1 MSSLYSAVGPYGT
14 GTTGLYC
21 YLVFPQLQDLVRFY
35 RPLYDMNTHLSKLG
49 CITVVAHIALTLSSS
64 DELPTAFFQLQT
76 AGYVLPLC
84 TNAMATA
91 IILYGIRRTTPS
103 HDSPTSIIPQ
113 TQHLSRAIM
122 VMVVES
128 GALYLVVQLVLV
140 VLTALDHPAQSIIG
154 VMAVQIY
161 VRRGHLRSKRD
172 ANILADHPARY

>member
-1 MSSLYSAVGPYGT
+1 MPSLYSAAGPYGT
-14 GTTGLYC
+14 GTTGSYC
-21 YLVFPQLQDLVRFY
+21 YLVFLQLQDLVGLY
-35 RPLYDMNTHLSKLG
+35 RPLRGTNTHLDKLG
-49 CITVVAHIALTLSSS
+49 CIIAVAHIAPTPTS
-64 DELPTAFFQLQT
+64 DSEPPAAFIPLQT

-84 TNAMATA
+84 TNAIATA
-91 IILYGIRRTTPS
+91 IILYGIRRTAPS

-140 VLTALDHPAQSIIG
+140 VLTALDHPAQNIIG

-172 ANILADHPARY
+172 ANILADHPSRY